1 MSTQPASKKS
11 TAIRG
16 VVLVVLIALVIAGL
30 ATFDKFL
37 ATAQDVEGQHLAQ
50 QSYLNGLRLRRAGK
64 IKEAV
69 EAFRNAYTLERRNT
83 EYELELVDS
92 FIAAG
97 QIDRPE
103 VLIHDVLEREPNDGR
118 ANLLGAHLMLAEG
131 KPDQAESYYHR
142 AIYGD
147 WPADAAAHRVAVRM
161 ELVDFLVARGKR
173 EELLAELLALQE
185 EAGKDPAI
193 EERLA
198 RLFLAAGSPSRAV
211 DEYRAVIKQNPKNA
225 AAYVGLGEAEL
236 QLGEYRLAH
245 KAFLTASNDNPGDAS
260 IRRQVELSD
269 TLAALDPTSR
279 KLTSMEKYRRS
290 LRILDLARSDLDHC
304 VASHPELASEE
315 ARQLL
320 ASANDTLT
328 NETPTEATNEI
339 AENQLNLVE
348 QTWQARIKICG
359 PAISPDEDALRL
371 IVERLAQ

>member
-1 MSTQPASKKS
+1 MSTQETSKKS
-11 TAIRG
+11 TAIHG
-16 VVLVVLIALVIAGL
+16 LVLVFLIALVIVGL

-50 QSYLNGLRLRRAGK
+50 QSYLDGLRLRRTGK

-69 EAFRNAYTLERRNT
+69 EAFRKAYTLERRNT
-83 EYELELVDS
+83 GYELELVDS

-103 VLIHDVLEREPNDGR
+103 LLIHDVLEREPNDGR

-131 KPDQAESYYHR
+131 KPDQAAAYYHR

-147 WPADAAAHRVAVRM
+147 WPPDAAAHRVAVRM

-173 EELLAELLALQE
+173 QELLAELLALQE
-185 EAGKDPAI
+185 EAGKDPAT

-198 RLFLAAGSPSRAV
+198 RLFLVAGSPPRAA

-225 AAYVGLGEAEL
+225 AAYAGLGEAEL

-245 KAFLTASNDNPGDAS
+245 TAFLTASNYNPRDAS
-260 IRRQVELSD
+260 IRRQLELSD

-304 VASHPELASEE
+304 VASHPALASDE

-320 ASANDTLT
+320 ASANDTLS
-328 NETPTEATNEI
+328 ETPTEVTNEI
-339 AENQLNLVE
+339 AENDLNLVE
-348 QTWQARIKICG
+348 QTWHARIKICG
-359 PAISPDEDALRL
+359 PATSPDEDPLRL
-371 IVERLAQ
+371 IVERLTQ